1 VVVSRRRRRPEKRPC
16 ASAGRV
22 QYPARAVNTG
32 EDTQR
37 SQALAERSDLP
48 IDTDPGD
55 TSDGEEA
62 APRDGEPDPGESSQ
76 FLEFASLKRF
86 TIRRRIGAGGMG
98 VVYEAI
104 DRERGE
110 TVAIKTLLNVSPG
123 ALYRF
128 KREFR
133 LLADVI
139 HPNLIAL
146 HELFFEGEQ
155 IFFSM
160 EYVDGLGFVE
170 YVRGADSED
179 AAEDPEIRH
188 ERLRA
193 ALRQLAAGLGAI
205 HAAGMLHRDI
215 KPSNILL
222 TREGRLVVLDFGLVS
237 ESVTETLRSTGA
249 GGMIGTP
256 GYLSPEQAAGLP
268 ASPASDWYAVGVMVF
283 VALTGELPFRG
294 KGLKMLL
301 AKQEREAPLPSSL
314 APGIPADLEGLCV
327 DLLQREPERRPT
339 AAEVLRRVGSGPS
352 GIRPRDAVK
361 RDAGDLFLGR
371 DAHLKAL
378 QEAFAATHRGRAVAV
393 HVCGRSG
400 MGKSAL
406 VREFL
411 ARLQRS
417 DRAVTLVGR
426 CYERESV
433 SFKALDSLVDALC
446 QHLMRLPDTRA
457 AELMPRDILAL
468 ARVFPVLQR
477 VKAVSQSPPRVG
489 ESPDPRELRRRAFA
503 ALKELLA
510 RLADRKSLV
519 LHIDDLQWGDR
530 DSAALVADLL
540 RPPDAPALLLIASY
554 RSEASNGAV
563 LSALREAAR
572 GEVDMRQ
579 VEVGPLS
586 EEEAADLALQ
596 LLAERAP
603 QLKVRARQIAHEAQ
617 GSPLFVRE
625 LVRYAIAGGSRPGEV
640 SLDQVLLARLDALP
654 PAARGLLEVV
664 AVAGGPVDV
673 RLAAAAAGVQGEDRT
688 ALATL
693 RGEHLVLT
701 GDERTVETYHDRIR
715 EVVLGRMGSE
725 GVKTRHRQ
733 LAFAMEAAGDRDSDA
748 LALHFREAGEWERA
762 ADYAQMAA
770 EQAAAALA
778 FDRAARLYR
787 LALEFKPKSDPARG
801 ELTCRLADALANAG
815 RGIKA
820 AKLYLEAAAA
830 MPAEAGLDLRRRAT
844 GQLLRAGQSAEG
856 VATMRQVVAEVGL
869 TIPAAPRGLLAALM
883 YERARLKLRG
893 LTLRERDPATIDR
906 GDLMRMNVCRTIS
919 SSVSI
924 QDPLLAALFQARY
937 MNLAFKTGHVFHA
950 AVGLASEVAFMSAR
964 GEPARERVERIATQA
979 TALAQ
984 RVSDALPRG
993 LLGLARGIAGFHYGR
1008 WQEAIGLL
1016 DRAEQVLR
1024 GECVGAGYEVTS
1036 AQAFRLVALFMLG
1049 ELRTLGT
1056 RMATFIAEARE
1067 RDDTWADTVLRAGP
1081 QVGFWL
1087 ADDDLP
1093 RARAELAYV
1102 QQRWPDDGPNVPRLW
1117 TFVGG
1122 LHVDLYGG
1130 ELAAAWGRVGREWRE
1145 LSRSFLFQT
1154 QWARVMLYA
1163 LRAGAALGRLHSDH
1177 GESERPGL
1185 LRAVEGDLD
1194 DLKGEQTLWATPFV
1208 ELVHAGLMVVYK
1220 QKDRAIQ
1227 GLRAAEQG
1235 FRAVDMALY
1244 AAAARRRC
1252 GQLLGGDAGAELV
1265 AAADMAMAEQGVR
1278 RPDRMTR
1285 ALTPGFPEPPASGR
1299 DEPRS

>member
-1 VVVSRRRRRPEKRPC
+1 
-16 ASAGRV
+16 V
-22 QYPARAVNTG
+22 QYPDERVSTEEKTQGVGAITPSESLEASNPMDSGELGGLTGDSEPGAR
-32 EDTQR
+32 
-37 SQALAERSDLP
+37 
-48 IDTDPGD
+48 GD
-55 TSDGEEA
+55 E
-62 APRDGEPDPGESSQ
+62 RDGPDPGESSQ

-110 TVAIKTLLNVSPG
+110 TVAVKTLLNVSPG

-133 LLADVI
+133 LLADVT

-170 YVRGADSED
+170 YVRGSDSED
-179 AAEDPEIRH
+179 GPEDPEIRH

-205 HAAGMLHRDI
+205 HTAGMLHRDI

-237 ESVTETLRSTGA
+237 ESVTETLRSTAAGA
-249 GGMIGTP
+249 MIGTP
-256 GYLSPEQAAGLP
+256 GYLSPEQAAGQP
-268 ASPASDWYAVGVMVF
+268 ASAASDWYAVGVMMF
-283 VALTGELPFRG
+283 VSLTGELPFRG
-294 KGLKMLL
+294 KGLKVLL
-301 AKQEREAPLPSSL
+301 AKQERDAPTPDSLVPGLPQDL
-314 APGIPADLEGLCV
+314 AELCV
-327 DLLQREPERRPT
+327 DLLRRDPKQRPG
-339 AAEVLRRVGSGPS
+339 AADVLRRVGEGPS
-352 GIRPRDAVK
+352 GIRPRDAVR
-361 RDAGDLFLGR
+361 RDSGDLFLGR

-378 QEAFAATHRGRAVAV
+378 QDAFASTHRGRAVLIKV
-393 HVCGRSG
+393 GGRSG

-411 ARLQRS
+411 VRLQRS

-446 QHLMRLPDTRA
+446 QHLMRLPDARA
-457 AELMPRDILAL
+457 AELLPRDILAL

-530 DSAALVADLL
+530 DSAALLADLL

-563 LSALREAAR
+563 LGALRDATR
-572 GEVDMRQ
+572 GEVDMR
-579 VEVGPLS
+579 EIELGPLS

-596 LLAERAP
+596 LLAEKAP
-603 QLKVRARQIAHEAQ
+603 QLKGRARQIAHEAR

-625 LVRYAIAGGSRPGEV
+625 LVRYAIAGGARPGEV

-654 PAARGLLEVV
+654 AAARGLLEVV

-673 RLAAAAAGVQGEDRT
+673 RLAAAAAGVQAEART

-701 GDERTVETYHDRIR
+701 GDENAVETYHDRIR
-715 EVVLGRMGSE
+715 EVVLGSLGSE
-725 GVKTRHRQ
+725 GVRERHRQ
-733 LAFAMEAAGDRDSDA
+733 LAFAMEAAGGRDSDA

-770 EQAAAALA
+770 EQAAAGLA

-787 LALEFKPKSDPARG
+787 LALEFKPQNDPGRG

-820 AKLYLEAAAA
+820 AKLYLAAAA
-830 MPAEAGLDLRRRAT
+830 VMPAEAGLDLRRRAT
-844 GQLLRAGQSAEG
+844 GQLLRAGQISEG
-856 VATMRQVVAEVGL
+856 SATMRKIVAEVGL
-869 TIPAAPRGLLAALM
+869 TIPSTPRGMLTALT

-893 LTLRERDPATIDR
+893 LTLRERDPASMDR
-906 GDLMRMNVCRTIS
+906 ADLARLAVCRTIA
-919 SSVSI
+919 SSVGI
-924 QDPLLAALFQARY
+924 HDPLLAALFQARHL
-937 MNLAFKTGHVFHA
+937 NLSLKTGHVFHA
-950 AVGLASEVAFMSAR
+950 AIALAAEVAHSSAR
-964 GEPARERVERIATQA
+964 GESGRERTERTATQA

-984 RVSDALPRG
+984 RLADALPRG
-993 LLGLARGIAGFHYGR
+993 LLALARGIAAFHFGR
-1008 WQEAIGLL
+1008 WQEAIGVF
-1016 DRAEQVLR
+1016 DRAEQILR
-1024 GECVGAGYEVTS
+1024 GECVGAGYEVTT
-1036 AQAFRLVALFMLG
+1036 AQAFRLVTMFMLG
-1049 ELRTLGT
+1049 EMRTLGA
-1056 RMATFIAEARE
+1056 RMANFIAEARE
-1067 RDDTWADTVLRAGP
+1067 RDDAWADTFLRAGP
-1081 QVGFWL
+1081 QVGYWL

-1102 QQRWPDDGPNVPRLW
+1102 QQRWPDDAPNLPRLW
-1117 TFVGG
+1117 TFIGG
-1122 LHVDLYGG
+1122 MHIEFYAG
-1130 ELAAAWGRVGREWRE
+1130 EAASAWGRVGREWDDF
-1145 LSRSFLFQT
+1145 SRSFLFHG
-1154 QWARVMLYA
+1154 QWGRVLLHV
-1163 LRAGAALGRLHSDH
+1163 LRAGAALGRLHADH
-1177 GESERPGL
+1177 GESERAGL
-1185 LRAVEGDLD
+1185 LRVVEADLD
-1194 DLKGEQTLWATPFV
+1194 GLKGERTLWATPFV
-1208 ELVHAGLMVVYK
+1208 ELVNAGLMVVYK
-1220 QKDRAIQ
+1220 QHERAVQ

-1252 GQLLGGDAGAELV
+1252 GQFLGGSAGAELV
-1265 AAADMAMAEQGVR
+1265 GAADMAMNELGVR
-1278 RPDRMTR
+1278 RPERMVR
-1285 ALTPGFPEPPASGR
+1285 VLAPGFPDA
-1299 DEPRS
+1299 

>member
-1 VVVSRRRRRPEKRPC
+1 MSIE
-16 ASAGRV
+16 
-22 QYPARAVNTG
+22 
-32 EDTQR
+32 EETQR
-37 SQALAERSDLP
+37 AGVVTPSESALASNPMDTGDLGEA
-48 IDTDPGD
+48 TD
-55 TSDGEEA
+55 DGERA
-62 APRDGEPDPGESSQ
+62 GEPDEQNGPDPGESSQ

-110 TVAIKTLLNVSPG
+110 TVAVKTLLNVSPG

-133 LLADVI
+133 LLADVT

-170 YVRGADSED
+170 YVRGTDSED
-179 AAEDPEIRH
+179 GPEDPEIRH

-193 ALRQLAAGLGAI
+193 ALRQLAAGLAVI
-205 HAAGMLHRDI
+205 HGAGMLHRDI
-215 KPSNILL
+215 KPSNVLL

-237 ESVTETLRSTGA
+237 EGVTETLRSTAAGA
-249 GGMIGTP
+249 MIGTP
-256 GYLSPEQAAGLP
+256 GYLSPEQAAGQP
-268 ASPASDWYAVGVMVF
+268 ASVASDWYAVGVMMF
-283 VALTGELPFRG
+283 VSLTGELPFRG
-294 KGLKMLL
+294 KGLKVLL
-301 AKQEREAPLPSSL
+301 AKQERDAPTPGSLVLGLPQ
-314 APGIPADLEGLCV
+314 DLEALCI
-327 DLLQREPERRPT
+327 DLLQRDPSKRPG
-339 AAEVLRRVGSGPS
+339 AADVLRRVGEGPS
-352 GIRPRDAVK
+352 GIRPRDAVR
-361 RDAGDLFLGR
+361 RDSGDLFLGR

-378 QEAFAATHRGRAVAV
+378 QDAFGATHRGRAVAIKV
-393 HVCGRSG
+393 GGRSG

-446 QHLMRLPDTRA
+446 QHLMRLPDARA

-530 DSAALVADLL
+530 DSAALLADLL

-563 LSALREAAR
+563 LGALRDATR
-572 GEVDMRQ
+572 GEVDMR
-579 VEVGPLS
+579 EIDVGPLS

-596 LLAERAP
+596 LLAEKAP
-603 QLKVRARQIAHEAQ
+603 QLKGRARQIAHEAQ

-625 LVRYAIAGGSRPGEV
+625 LVRYAIAGGARPGEV

-654 PAARGLLEVV
+654 AAARGLLEMV
-664 AVAGGPVDV
+664 AVAGGPIDV
-673 RLAAAAAGVQGEDRT
+673 RLAATAAGVQVEART
-688 ALATL
+688 ALASL

-701 GDERTVETYHDRIR
+701 GDENTVETYHDRIR
-715 EVVLGRMGSE
+715 EVVLGSLGSE
-725 GVKTRHRQ
+725 GIRERHRQ
-733 LAFAMEAAGDRDSDA
+733 LAFAMEAAGGRDSDA

-770 EQAAAALA
+770 EQAAAGLA

-787 LALEFKPKSDPARG
+787 LALEFKPQNDPGRG

-820 AKLYLEAAAA
+820 AKLYLAAAA
-830 MPAEAGLDLRRRAT
+830 VMPAEAGLDLRRRAT
-844 GQLLRAGQSAEG
+844 GQLLRAGQIAEG
-856 VATMRQVVAEVGL
+856 SATMRKVVAEVGL
-869 TIPAAPRGLLAALM
+869 TIPSTARGMNAALT

-893 LTLRERDPATIDR
+893 LTLRERDPASIDR
-906 GDLMRMNVCRTIS
+906 ADLARLAVCRTIA
-919 SSVSI
+919 SSVGI
-924 QDPLLAALFQARY
+924 HDPLLAALFQARHL
-937 MNLAFKTGHVFHA
+937 NLSLKTGHVFHA
-950 AVGLASEVAFMSAR
+950 AIALASEVAHVSAR
-964 GEPARERVERIATQA
+964 GEAGRERTERTATQA

-984 RVSDALPRG
+984 RLADALPRG
-993 LLGLARGIAGFHYGR
+993 LLALARGIASFHFGR
-1008 WQEAIGLL
+1008 WQEAIGVF
-1016 DRAEQVLR
+1016 DRAEQILR
-1024 GECVGAGYEVTS
+1024 GECVGAGYEVTT
-1036 AQAFRLVALFMLG
+1036 AQAFRLVAMFLLG
-1049 ELRTLGT
+1049 EMRTLGA
-1056 RMATFIAEARE
+1056 RMAGFIAEARE
-1067 RDDTWADTVLRAGP
+1067 RDDAWADTFLRAGP
-1081 QVGFWL
+1081 QVGYWL

-1093 RARAELAYV
+1093 RARAELAFV
-1102 QQRWPDDGPNVPRLW
+1102 QQRWPDDAPNVPRLW
-1117 TFVGG
+1117 TFIGG
-1122 LHVDLYGG
+1122 MHVDFYAG
-1130 ELAAAWGRVGREWRE
+1130 EAAAAWGRVGREWE
-1145 LSRSFLFQT
+1145 DLSRSFLFHG
-1154 QWARVMLYA
+1154 QWARVMLHA
-1163 LRAGAALGRLHSDH
+1163 LRAGAALGRLHADH
-1177 GESERPGL
+1177 GESERAGL
-1185 LRAVEGDLD
+1185 LRAVEWDLD
-1194 DLKGEQTLWATPFV
+1194 GLKGERTLWATPFV
-1208 ELVHAGLMVVYK
+1208 ELVHAGLMVVYG
-1220 QKDRAIQ
+1220 QKDRVVQ

-1252 GQLLGGDAGAELV
+1252 GQFLAGSAGTDLIG
-1265 AAADMAMAEQGVR
+1265 AADMAMGEQGVR
-1278 RPDRMTR
+1278 RPERMVR
-1285 ALTPGFPEPPASGR
+1285 VLAPGFPEG
-1299 DEPRS
+1299 

>member
-1 VVVSRRRRRPEKRPC
+1 VSGE
-16 ASAGRV
+16 
-22 QYPARAVNTG
+22 

-37 SQALAERSDLP
+37 TGAGKPSALLEALLERSDLL
-48 IDTDPGD
+48 IDSGELGDD
-55 TSDGEEA
+55 TSDGEPE
-62 APRDGEPDPGESSQ
+62 PRADEHDPDPGESSQ

-133 LLADVI
+133 LLADVT

-170 YVRGADSED
+170 YVRGSDSD
-179 AAEDPEIRH
+179 DITEDPEVRH

-193 ALRQLAAGLGAI
+193 ALRQLAAGLGVM
-205 HAAGMLHRDI
+205 HGQGMLHRDI

-222 TREGRLVVLDFGLVS
+222 TREGRLVILDFGLVS
-237 ESVTETLRSTGA
+237 ESINETLRSTAAGA
-249 GGMIGTP
+249 MIGTP
-256 GYLSPEQAAGLP
+256 GYLSPEQASGLP
-268 ASPASDWYAVGVMVF
+268 GSAASDWYAVGVMMF

-294 KGLKMLL
+294 KGLKVLL
-301 AKQEREAPLPSSL
+301 AKQEREAPS
-314 APGIPADLEGLCV
+314 PGSMVAGVPPDLEALCV
-327 DLLQREPERRPT
+327 DLLQRDPGKRPGT
-339 AAEVLRRVGSGPS
+339 AEVLRRVGTGPS
-352 GIRPRDAVK
+352 GIRPRDAVR

-371 DAHLKAL
+371 EVHLKAL
-378 QEAFAATHRGRAVAV
+378 QDAFAATHRGRAVAV
-393 HVCGRSG
+393 HVGGRSG

-411 ARLQRS
+411 VRLQRS

-530 DSAALVADLL
+530 DSAALLADLL

-554 RSEASNGAV
+554 RSEASNGGV
-563 LSALREAAR
+563 VSALREAAR
-572 GEVDMRQ
+572 GEVDMRSL
-579 VEVGPLS
+579 ELGPLS

-596 LLAERAP
+596 LLAEKAP
-603 QLKVRARQIAHEAQ
+603 QLKGRARQIAHEAQ

-673 RLAAAAAGVQGEDRT
+673 RLAAAAANVQGEDRT

-701 GDERTVETYHDRIR
+701 GDENAVETYHDRIR
-715 EVVLGRMGSE
+715 EVVLGTLGSE
-725 GVKTRHRQ
+725 GIKDRHRQ

-762 ADYAQMAA
+762 ADYARMAA
-770 EQAAAALA
+770 EQAAAGLA

-787 LALEFKPKSDPARG
+787 LALEFKPQSDPARG
-801 ELTCRLADALANAG
+801 ELTCRLAEALANAG
-815 RGIKA
+815 RGVKA
-820 AKLYLEAAAA
+820 AKLYLSAAAL
-830 MPAEAGLDLRRRAT
+830 MPAEAGLDLRCRAA
-844 GQLLRAGQSAEG
+844 GQLLRAGQFAEG
-856 VATMRQVVAEVGL
+856 IVTMRQVVAEVGL
-869 TIPAAPRGLLAALM
+869 TIPATPRGVVAALT
-883 YERARLKLRG
+883 YERAWLKLRG
-893 LTLRERDPATIDR
+893 LTLRERDPASIDR
-906 GDLMRMNVCRTIS
+906 GDLARLAVCRTIAS
-919 SSVSI
+919 SI
-924 QDPLLAALFQARY
+924 ALHDPLLATLFHARHL
-937 MNLAFKTGHVFHA
+937 NLALKTGHVFHA
-950 AVGLASEVAFMSAR
+950 AIALATEVAHASIK
-964 GEPARERVERIATQA
+964 GESGRERTERTATQA

-984 RVSDALPRG
+984 RVPDALPRG
-993 LLGLARGIAGFHYGR
+993 MLGLVRGIAAFHFGR
-1008 WQEAIGLL
+1008 WQEAIGVL

-1024 GECVGAGYEVTS
+1024 GECVGTGYEVTS
-1036 AQAFRLVALFMLG
+1036 AQAFRLVALFLLG
-1049 ELRTLGT
+1049 ELRTLGQ
-1056 RMATFIAEARE
+1056 RMASFIAEARE
-1067 RDDTWADTVLRAGP
+1067 RDDSWADTILRAGP
-1081 QVGFWL
+1081 QVAYWL

-1102 QQRWPDDGPNVPRLW
+1102 QQRWPDDAPNVQRLW
-1117 TFVGG
+1117 TFIGG
-1122 LHVDLYGG
+1122 MHIDFYGG
-1130 ELAAAWGRVGREWRE
+1130 EPAAAWGRVAREWPDFA
-1145 LSRSFLFQT
+1145 RSFLFQS
-1154 QWARVMLYA
+1154 QWGRVMLYA

-1177 GESERPGL
+1177 GESERAGL
-1185 LRAVEGDLD
+1185 LRTVEADLD
-1194 DLKGEQTLWATPFV
+1194 ALKGEKTLWATPFV
-1208 ELVHAGLMVVYK
+1208 ELVHAGLMIVYG
-1220 QKDRAIQ
+1220 QKERAIQ

-1252 GQLLGGDAGAELV
+1252 GQILGATAGAELL
-1265 AAADMAMAEQGVR
+1265 ASADLAMSDQGVR
-1278 RPDRMTR
+1278 RPERMTR
-1285 ALTPGFPEPPASGR
+1285 VLAPGFPDS
-1299 DEPRS
+1299 

>member
-1 VVVSRRRRRPEKRPC
+1 MSSEEETQTAGAITPSGSIE
-16 ASAGRV
+16 ASN
-22 QYPARAVNTG
+22 PMDTPSDDSEPG
-32 EDTQR
+32 ELG
-37 SQALAERSDLP
+37 APHHLHGGHGA
-48 IDTDPGD
+48 
-55 TSDGEEA
+55 DG
-62 APRDGEPDPGESSQ
+62 PDPGESSQ

-110 TVAIKTLLNVSPG
+110 TVAVKTLLNVSPG

-133 LLADVI
+133 LLADVT

-160 EYVDGLGFVE
+160 EYVDGLSFVE
-170 YVRGADSED
+170 YVRGTDSED
-179 AAEDPEIRH
+179 GPEDPEIRH

-193 ALRQLAAGLGAI
+193 ALRQLAAGLGVI
-205 HAAGMLHRDI
+205 HGAGMLHRDI

-237 ESVTETLRSTGA
+237 ESVTETLRSTAAGA
-249 GGMIGTP
+249 MIGTP
-256 GYLSPEQAAGLP
+256 GYLSPEQAAGQP
-268 ASPASDWYAVGVMVF
+268 ASVASDWYAVGVMMF

-294 KGLKMLL
+294 KGLKVLL
-301 AKQEREAPLPSSL
+301 AKQERDAPAPGSL
-314 APGIPADLEGLCV
+314 APGLPPDLEALCV
-327 DLLQREPERRPT
+327 DLLQRDPSKRPG
-339 AAEVLRRVGSGPS
+339 AADVLRRVGTGPS
-352 GIRPRDAVK
+352 GIRPRDAVR

-371 DAHLKAL
+371 ELHLRAL
-378 QEAFAATHRGRAVAV
+378 QDAFAATHRGRAVAIKV
-393 HVCGRSG
+393 GGRSG

-411 ARLQRS
+411 ARLHRS
-417 DRAVTLVGR
+417 DRAVALVGR

-446 QHLMRLPDTRA
+446 QHLMRLPDARA

-489 ESPDPRELRRRAFA
+489 ESPEPRELRRRAFA

-530 DSAALVADLL
+530 DSAALLADLL

-563 LSALREAAR
+563 LGALGDATR
-572 GEVDMRQ
+572 GEVDMR
-579 VEVGPLS
+579 EIDVGPLS

-596 LLAERAP
+596 LLAEKAP
-603 QLKVRARQIAHEAQ
+603 QLKGRARQIAHEAQ

-625 LVRYAIAGGSRPGEV
+625 LVRYAIAGGARPGEV
-640 SLDQVLLARLDALP
+640 SLDQVLLARLEALP

-673 RLAAAAAGVQGEDRT
+673 RLAAVAAGVVPEART

-701 GDERTVETYHDRIR
+701 GDENAVETYHDRIR
-715 EVVLGRMGSE
+715 EVVLGRLGTE
-725 GVKTRHRQ
+725 GIRERHRQ

-770 EQAAAALA
+770 EQAAANLA

-787 LALEFKPKSDPARG
+787 LALEFKPQNDPGRG

-815 RGIKA
+815 RGVKA
-820 AKLYLEAAAA
+820 AKLYLAAAA
-830 MPAEAGLDLRRRAT
+830 VMPAEAGLDLRRRAT
-844 GQLLRAGQSAEG
+844 GQLLRAGQIAEG
-856 VATMRQVVAEVGL
+856 SATMRKVVAEVGL
-869 TIPAAPRGLLAALM
+869 AIPTTPRGMIAALT

-893 LTLRERDPATIDR
+893 LTLREREPASVDR
-906 GDLMRMNVCRTIS
+906 AELARMAVCRTIA
-919 SSVSI
+919 SSVGI
-924 QDPLLAALFQARY
+924 HDPLLAALFQARHL
-937 MNLAFKTGHVFHA
+937 NLAFKTGHVFHA
-950 AVGLASEVAFMSAR
+950 AIALAGEVGYASIR
-964 GEPARERVERIATQA
+964 GEGSRERAERTATQA

-984 RVSDALPRG
+984 RLADPLPRG
-993 LLGLARGIAGFHYGR
+993 LLALSRGIAAFHFGR
-1008 WQEAIGLL
+1008 WQEAIGVL
-1016 DRAEQVLR
+1016 DRAEQILR
-1024 GECVGAGYEVTS
+1024 GECVGTGYEITT
-1036 AQAFRLVALFMLG
+1036 AQAFRLVTMFMLG
-1049 ELRTLGT
+1049 EMRTLGA
-1056 RMATFIAEARE
+1056 RMANFIAEARE
-1067 RDDTWADTVLRAGP
+1067 RDDAWADTFLRAGP
-1081 QVGFWL
+1081 QVGYWL

-1093 RARAELAYV
+1093 RARAELTYV
-1102 QQRWPDDGPNVPRLW
+1102 QQRWPDDAPNVPRLW
-1117 TFVGG
+1117 TFVGAM
-1122 LHVDLYGG
+1122 HIDFYAG
-1130 ELAAAWGRVGREWRE
+1130 EAAAAWARVGREWDDF
-1145 LSRSFLFQT
+1145 SRSFMFQG
-1154 QWARVMLYA
+1154 QWTRVMLHA
-1163 LRAGAALGRLHSDH
+1163 LRAGAALGRLHADH
-1177 GESERPGL
+1177 GESERAGL
-1185 LRAVEGDLD
+1185 LRAVEADLD
-1194 DLKGEQTLWATPFV
+1194 GLKGERTLWATPFV
-1208 ELVHAGLMVVYK
+1208 ELVNAGLLVVNR
-1220 QKDRAIQ
+1220 QKDRAVQ

-1244 AAAARRRC
+1244 AEAARRRC
-1252 GQLLGGDAGAELV
+1252 GQFLGGSEGSGLV
-1265 AAADMAMAEQGVR
+1265 GAADMAMSEHGVR
-1278 RPDRMTR
+1278 RPERMTR
-1285 ALTPGFPEPPASGR
+1285 ALAPGFPDA
-1299 DEPRS
+1299 

>member
-1 VVVSRRRRRPEKRPC
+1 MSQVSGPGDSEPPED
-16 ASAGRV
+16 
-22 QYPARAVNTG
+22 TG
-32 EDTQR
+32 ELSDDEGTAGESA
-37 SQALAERSDLP
+37 SQLEQ
-48 IDTDPGD
+48 
-55 TSDGEEA
+55 
-62 APRDGEPDPGESSQ
+62 DPGESSQ

-110 TVAIKTLLNVSPG
+110 TVALKTLLNVSPG

-133 LLADVI
+133 ALADVL

-160 EYVDGLGFVE
+160 EYVEGLGFVE
-170 YVRGADSED
+170 YVRGTDSDD
-179 AAEDPEIRH
+179 APEDPEVGH

-193 ALRQLAAGLGAI
+193 ALRQLAGGLGAI

-215 KPSNILL
+215 KPSNVLL
-222 TREGRLVVLDFGLVS
+222 TREGRVVILDFGLVS
-237 ESVTETLRSTGA
+237 ESVTTETLRSTGA

-256 GYLSPEQAAGLP
+256 AYLSPEQAAGQP
-268 ASPASDWYAVGVMVF
+268 ASPASDWYAVGVMMF

-294 KGLKMLL
+294 KGLKILL
-301 AKQEREAPLPSSL
+301 AKQERDAPAPSSL
-314 APGIPADLEGLCV
+314 VQGIPPDLEALCV
-327 DLLQREPERRPT
+327 DLLQRDPQRRPG
-339 AAEVLRRVGSGPS
+339 AQDVLRRVGSGPA
-352 GIRPRDAVK
+352 GIRPRDAVR

-371 DAHLKAL
+371 DAQLKAL
-378 QEAFAATHRGRAVAV
+378 QDAFAATHRGRAVAV
-393 HVCGRSG
+393 HVSGRSG

-411 ARLQRS
+411 HRLQRS

-446 QHLMRLPDTRA
+446 QHLMRLPDARA

-477 VKAVSQSPPRVG
+477 VKAVSQAPPRVG

-530 DSAALVADLL
+530 DSAALLADLL

-554 RSEASNGAV
+554 RSEASSGAV
-563 LSALREAAR
+563 LSALREASR
-572 GEVDMRQ
+572 GEVDIRHID
-579 VEVGPLS
+579 VGPLS

-596 LLAERAP
+596 LLAEKAP
-603 QLKVRARQIAHEAQ
+603 QLKGRARQIAHEAQ

-625 LVRYAIAGGSRPGEV
+625 LVRYAIAGGERPGEV
-640 SLDQVLLARLDALP
+640 SLDQVLHARLDALP

-664 AVAGGPVDV
+664 AVAGGPVDA
-673 RLAAAAAGVQGEDRT
+673 RLAALAAGVQGEDRT

-715 EVVLGRMGSE
+715 EVVLARLGSE
-725 GVKTRHRQ
+725 GIKQRHRQ
-733 LAFAMEAAGDRDSDA
+733 IAFAMESAGDRDSDA

-762 ADYAQMAA
+762 ADHAQVAA

-801 ELTCRLADALANAG
+801 ALTLRLADALANAG

-820 AKLYLEAAAA
+820 AKLYVEAAA
-830 MPAEAGLDLRRRAT
+830 MLPSEQGLDLRCRAT
-844 GQLLRAGQSAEG
+844 GQLLRAGQLAEG
-856 VATMRQVVAEVGL
+856 AQTMRTIVAEVGWS
-869 TIPAAPRGLLAALM
+869 IPTTARGQIASLL
-883 YERARLKLRG
+883 YERAKLKLRG
-893 LTLRERDPATIDR
+893 LALRERDPATIDKQ
-906 GDLMRMNVCRTIS
+906 DLVRLAVARTIS

-924 QDPLLAALFQARY
+924 HDPLLAALFQARY
-937 MNLAFKTGHVFHA
+937 LHLSLKTGHAFHA
-950 AVGLASEVAFMSAR
+950 ACALAAEVAFASAR
-964 GEPARERVERIATQA
+964 GEPARERTERIATQA

-984 RVSDALPRG
+984 RVPEALPRG
-993 LLGLARGIAGFHYGR
+993 LLALSRGIAAFHFGR
-1008 WQEAIGLL
+1008 WQESIGLL
-1016 DRAEQVLR
+1016 ERSEQILR
-1024 GECVGAGYEVTS
+1024 GECVGANYEVTTS
-1036 AQAFRLVALFMLG
+1036 QAFRLVALFLFG
-1049 ELRTLGT
+1049 ELRTLGQ
-1056 RMATFIAEARE
+1056 RMAAFIAEARE
-1067 RDDTWADTVLRAGP
+1067 RDDGWADAILRAGP
-1081 QVGFWL
+1081 QVGYWL

-1102 QQRWPDDGPNVPRLW
+1102 QQRWPDDPLGLQRLW

-1122 LHVDLYGG
+1122 MHVDFYTGDP
-1130 ELAAAWGRVGREWRE
+1130 AAPWGRIGREWHE
-1145 LSRSFLFQT
+1145 LQRSHLFDS
-1154 QWARVMLYA
+1154 QWARVMLYS

-1177 GESERPGL
+1177 GESERAGL
-1185 LRAVEGDLD
+1185 LRLVENDLD
-1194 DLKGEQTLWATPFV
+1194 ELKAQQTLWATPFV
-1208 ELVHAGLMVVYK
+1208 ELTHAGLMTLFK
-1220 QKDRAIQ
+1220 QRERAVQ

-1235 FRAVDMALY
+1235 FRAVDMQLY
-1244 AAAARRRC
+1244 AAAARRRY
-1252 GQLLGGDAGAELV
+1252 GQVLGGAAGSDIIAS
-1265 AAADMAMAEQGVR
+1265 ADLAMAEHGVR
-1278 RPDRMTR
+1278 RPDKLGH
-1285 ALTPGFPEPPASGR
+1285 ALAPGFPEP
-1299 DEPRS
+1299 

>member
-1 VVVSRRRRRPEKRPC
+1 MSRD
-16 ASAGRV
+16 
-22 QYPARAVNTG
+22 

-37 SQALAERSDLP
+37 SIGGTPPARSQSGVLDSGPAPIEENSALP
-48 IDTDPGD
+48 IEASEDDDTN
-55 TSDGEEA
+55 DGE
-62 APRDGEPDPGESSQ
+62 PRASEREPDPGESSQ

-110 TVAIKTLLNVSPG
+110 TVAVKTLLNVSPG

-133 LLADVI
+133 LLADVT

-170 YVRGADSED
+170 YVRGGDGED
-179 AAEDPEIRH
+179 VAEDPEVRF

-193 ALRQLAAGLGAI
+193 ALRQVAAGLGAI

-222 TREGRLVVLDFGLVS
+222 TREGRLVILDFGLVS
-237 ESVTETLRSTGA
+237 ESVTETLRSTNA

-256 GYLSPEQAAGLP
+256 GYLSPEQAAGQP
-268 ASPASDWYAVGVMVF
+268 ASPASDWYAVGVMVY
-283 VALTGELPFRG
+283 VALTNELPFRG
-294 KGLKMLL
+294 KGLKVLL
-301 AKQEREAPLPSSL
+301 AKQERDAPSPSL
-314 APGIPADLEGLCV
+314 ITPNIPPDLEALCV
-327 DLLQREPERRPT
+327 DLLQRDPLKRPG
-339 AAEVLRRVGSGPS
+339 AAEVLRRVGTGPS
-352 GIRPRDAVK
+352 GLRPRDAVR

-371 DAHLKAL
+371 ESHLKAL
-378 QEAFAATHRGRAVAV
+378 QDAFAATHRGRAVAIRV
-393 HVCGRSG
+393 GGRSG

-411 ARLQRS
+411 ARLLRT

-446 QHLMRLPDTRA
+446 QHLMRLPDARA

-530 DSAALVADLL
+530 DSAALLADLL

-579 VEVGPLS
+579 IEVGPLS

-596 LLAERAP
+596 LLAEKAP
-603 QLKVRARQIAHEAQ
+603 QLKGRARQIAHEAQ

-654 PAARGLLEVV
+654 AGARSLLEVV

-701 GDERTVETYHDRIR
+701 GDENAVETYHDRIR
-715 EVVLGRMGSE
+715 EVVLGRLGSDGIRE
-725 GVKTRHRQ
+725 RHRQ

-770 EQAAAALA
+770 EQAAAGLA

-787 LALEFKPKSDPARG
+787 LALEFKPQNDPGRG

-820 AKLYLEAAAA
+820 AKLYLAAAQV
-830 MPAEAGLDLRRRAT
+830 MPPEAGLDLRRRAT
-844 GQLLRAGQSAEG
+844 AQLLRAGQVAEG
-856 VATMRQVVAEVGL
+856 TATMRQVVTEVGL
-869 TIPAAPRGLLAALM
+869 TIPTTPRGMRTALM
-883 YERARLKLRG
+883 YERTRLKLRG
-893 LTLRERDPATIDR
+893 LTVRERDPATIDR
-906 GDLMRMNVCRTIS
+906 ADLNRLAVCRTIAS
-919 SSVSI
+919 SI
-924 QDPLLAALFQARY
+924 TLQDPLLAALFQGRY
-937 MNLAFKTGHVFHA
+937 INLALKTGHVFHA
-950 AVGLASEVAFMSAR
+950 AIALATEVAYTASR
-964 GEPARERVERIATQA
+964 GEAGRERSERIATQA

-984 RVSDALPRG
+984 RQGDPLPRA
-993 LLGLARGIAGFHYGR
+993 LLALARGVAAFHFGR
-1008 WQEAIGLL
+1008 WQEAIGAL

-1024 GECVGAGYEVTS
+1024 GECVGAGYEVTG
-1036 AQAFRLVALFMLG
+1036 AQAFRLVALFLLG

-1056 RMATFIAEARE
+1056 RMAGFIAEARE
-1067 RDDTWADTVLRAGP
+1067 RDDTWADTILRAGP
-1081 QVGFWL
+1081 QVGYWL

-1102 QQRWPDDGPNVPRLW
+1102 QQRWPDDALNMLRLW

-1122 LHVDLYGG
+1122 MHVDFYSG
-1130 ELAAAWGRVGREWRE
+1130 EPAAPWGRVAREWQDFA
-1145 LSRSFLFQT
+1145 RSYVFES
-1154 QWARVMLYA
+1154 QWSRVMLHA

-1177 GESERPGL
+1177 GESERAGL
-1185 LRAVEGDLD
+1185 LRTVEADLAA
-1194 DLKGEQTLWATPFV
+1194 LKDEKTLWATPFV
-1208 ELVHAGLMVVYK
+1208 ELVHAGLMIVQQ
-1220 QKDRAIQ
+1220 QKDRAVQ

-1235 FRAVDMALY
+1235 FRAVDMVLY

-1252 GQLLGGDAGAELV
+1252 GQFLGGEAGAELV
-1265 AAADMAMAEQGVR
+1265 ASADLAMSEQGIR
-1278 RPDRMTR
+1278 RPDRMAR
-1285 ALTPGFPEPPASGR
+1285 ALAPGFPDA
-1299 DEPRS
+1299 

>member
-1 VVVSRRRRRPEKRPC
+1 M
-16 ASAGRV
+16 AGLTNRAAAGAK
-22 QYPARAVNTG
+22 ARAGGGRLKYASGALGTHEDMQAVDEERSGRPLDTG
-32 EDTQR
+32 E
-37 SQALAERSDLP
+37 L
-48 IDTDPGD
+48 GD
-55 TSDGEEA
+55 TSGDEEWA
-62 APRDGEPDPGESSQ
+62 RDSERDPGESSQ

-128 KREFR
+128 KKEFR
-133 LLADVI
+133 LLADVT

-160 EYVDGLGFVE
+160 EYIDGLGFVE
-170 YVRGADSED
+170 YVRGADDED
-179 AAEDPEIRH
+179 APEDPEIRH

-193 ALRQLAAGLGAI
+193 ALRQLAAGLAVI
-205 HAAGMLHRDI
+205 HAGGMLHRDI

-256 GYLSPEQAAGLP
+256 GYLSPEQSAGQP
-268 ASPASDWYAVGVMVF
+268 ASAASDWYAVGVMVF
-283 VALTGELPFRG
+283 LALTGELPFRG
-294 KGLKMLL
+294 KGLKVLL
-301 AKQEREAPLPSSL
+301 AKQERDAPSPSTL
-314 APGIPADLEGLCV
+314 VPGVPEDLEALCV
-327 DLLQREPERRPT
+327 ALLQRDPSKRPA
-339 AAEVLRRVGSGPS
+339 AAEVLRRVGTGPS
-352 GIRPRDAVK
+352 GIRPRDAVR
-361 RDAGDLFLGR
+361 RDSGDLFLGR
-371 DAHLKAL
+371 AAHLAAL
-378 QEAFAATHRGRAVAV
+378 QDAFGATHRGRAVAV

-446 QHLMRLPDTRA
+446 QHLMRLPESRA

-477 VKAVSQSPPRVG
+477 VKAVSQSPPRMG

-530 DSAALVADLL
+530 DSAALLADLL

-563 LSALREAAR
+563 LGALREAAR

-579 VEVGPLS
+579 IEVGPLS

-603 QLKVRARQIAHEAQ
+603 QLKGRARQIAHEAH

-654 PAARGLLEVV
+654 PGARGLLEVV

-673 RLAAAAAGVQGEDRT
+673 RLAAVAAGVQGEDRT

-715 EVVLGRMGSE
+715 EVVLGSLGGE
-725 GVKTRHRQ
+725 GVKVRHRQ

-787 LALEFKPKSDPARG
+787 LALEFKPKNDPARG
-801 ELTCRLADALANAG
+801 ELTCRLADALASAG

-820 AKLYLEAAAA
+820 AKLYLEAAAV

-844 GQLLRAGQSAEG
+844 GQLLRAGQLAEG
-856 VATMRQVVAEVGL
+856 TATMRQVAAEVGL
-869 TIPAAPRGLLAALM
+869 SIPATPRGLGAALL

-893 LTLRERDPATIDR
+893 LSLRERDPASIDR
-906 GDLMRMNVCRTIS
+906 AELVRMNVCHTIS

-924 QDPLLAALFQARY
+924 HDPLLATLFQARY
-937 MNLAFKTGHVFHA
+937 LNMALKTGHMFHA
-950 AVGLASEVAFMSAR
+950 ACALASEVAFVSVR
-964 GEPARERVERIATQA
+964 GEAAHERVERTATQA

-984 RVSDALPRG
+984 RLAEGLPRG
-993 LLGLARGIAGFHYGR
+993 LLALARGIAGFHFGR

-1016 DRAEQVLR
+1016 DRAEQIFR
-1024 GECVGAGYEVTS
+1024 GECVGAAYEITS
-1036 AQAFRLVALFMLG
+1036 AQVFRLVALFLLG
-1049 ELRTLGT
+1049 ELRVLGM

-1067 RDDTWADTVLRAGP
+1067 RDDTWADTLLRAGP
-1081 QVGFWL
+1081 QVAFWL

-1102 QQRWPDDGPNVPRLW
+1102 QQRWPDEAANVPRLW
-1117 TFVGG
+1117 TFIGG
-1122 LHVDLYGG
+1122 LHVDLYSGDQS
-1130 ELAAAWGRVGREWRE
+1130 AAWGRLKREWQE
-1145 LSRSFLFQT
+1145 FARSYLFEG
-1154 QWARVMLYA
+1154 QWTRVMLHA
-1163 LRAGAALGRLHSDH
+1163 LRAGVALEHLHADH
-1177 GESERPGL
+1177 GDSERAGL
-1185 LRAVEGDLD
+1185 LRGVEADLD
-1194 DLKGEQTLWATPFV
+1194 ALRGERTLWATPFI
-1208 ELVHAGLMVVYK
+1208 ELVHAGLLVVYR
-1220 QKDRAIQ
+1220 QPERAIHS
-1227 GLRAAEQG
+1227 LRAAEQG
-1235 FRAVDMALY
+1235 FRAVDMGLY
-1244 AAAARRRC
+1244 GAAARRRC
-1252 GQLLGGDAGAELV
+1252 GQLLGGDAGAQLI
-1265 AAADMAMAEQGVR
+1265 ASADLAMSEQGVR
-1278 RPDRMTR
+1278 RPERM
-1285 ALTPGFPEPPASGR
+1285 AGVLAPGFPRAPTSRPGM
-1299 DEPRS
+1299 